1 MVDNT
6 FFELSSIVQSNLLS
20 LSDTKTGV
28 SLEEFGTIIDT
39 VCNSLAK
46 IPSTDES
53 QNAIKQLEVN
63 KPLGKLGPQRISEL
77 YTSLSKFIIQAA
89 SQNISSSQLKSKLK
103 TFNWS
108 SEKIDRLMKVFLV
121 NQSKIQAVL
130 RLYGTSPPKLVDVNW
145 RLDYRL
151 ETNTR
156 GPVHELMYIIELI
169 MEDKGRRELLTFTAS
184 HAELEDLVNTLK
196 DACHSVK
203 RVALLKLGLQK
214 KGNKLTH
221 EVQ

>member
-28 SLEEFGTIIDT
+28 SLEEFGIIIDT

-53 QNAIKQLEVN
+53 QNAIKQLE
-63 KPLGKLGPQRISEL
+63 GKLGPQRISEL

-89 SQNISSSQLKSKLK
+89 SQNISSSQLESKLK

-130 RLYGTSPPKLVDVNW
+130 RLYGSSPPKLVDVNW

-169 MEDKGRRELLTFTAS
+169 LEDKGRREPLTFTAS

-203 RVALLKLGLQK
+203 RVAL
-214 KGNKLTH
+214 
-221 EVQ
+221 V